1 MGTMKH
7 IRIER
12 QGAVGILTIDRR
24 ERLNSLDVETAQDFR
39 RAGLQLARDRDVRAV
54 LIRGEGG
61 VFCSG
66 ADLKYIRDG
75 GDRDE
80 LGYLQPETS
89 EPREGY
95 GEIFKQILEYIHS
108 TISEIRRA
116 PKQSAIEL

>member
-1 MGTMKH
+1 MGKMEQMKH

-12 QGAVGILTIDRR
+12 EGAVGILTIARR

-66 ADLKYIRDG
+66 ADR
-75 GDRDE
+75 
-80 LGYLQPETS
+80 
-89 EPREGY
+89 
-95 GEIFKQILEYIHS
+95 
-108 TISEIRRA
+108 
-116 PKQSAIEL
+116 